1 MKKFVKVFLLIAVI
15 SLGFASCNT
24 YRYSM
29 REPNSRVELQASDFN
44 LSGQVTG
51 EATVVRVI
59 GIDWKRLFG
68 DQMSGTVNQ
77 GIMNIGIPVVGDF
90 RPMPGVQY
98 ALYDMMKK
106 NPGYDVVFYPQ
117 FYLEKYAPVLGTD
130 IYSKTKIKATAR
142 LGKLK

>member
-15 SLGFASCNT
+15 SFGFASCNT

-29 REPNSRVELQASDFN
+29 REPNSKVEFQASDFN
-44 LSGQVTG
+44 LSGQVSG
-51 EATVVRVI
+51 EATIVKII
-59 GIDWKRLFG
+59 GIDWQRLFG
-68 DQMSGTVNQ
+68 DVLTGTVNQ
-77 GIMNIGIPVVGDF
+77 GCLNVGIPVVGDF
-90 RPMPGVQY
+90 TPMPGCQY

-117 FYLEKYAPVLGTD
+117 FYLEKHAPILGTD
-130 IYSKTKIKATAR
+130 IYSTTKVKATAR

>member
-44 LSGQVTG
+44 LSGQVSG
-51 EATVVRVI
+51 EATVVKILWV
-59 GIDWKRLFG
+59 DWQRLFG
-68 DQMSGTVNQ
+68 DQLSGTVNQ
-77 GIMNIGIPVVGDF
+77 SILNAGIPVVGDF
-90 RPMPGVQY
+90 MPMPGCQY

-117 FYLEKYAPVLGTD
+117 FYLEKHAPILGTD
-130 IYSKTKIKATAR
+130 LYSTTKVKATAR